1 MSKIEIKSLGEIQE
15 TLLIPLFG
23 RALETQNAF
32 PLIHDP
38 VSAQIV
44 EKLDYDFSKF
54 SDPDSLRSLT
64 RTTIRTSIIDDW
76 VKEWLIAHP
85 EGTVVELGCGLN
97 TRFERVDNGTVRWF
111 DLDMPDVFELWKLFF
126 TEDTR
131 RKFLPLSAFD
141 YTWMQEVANS
151 SPDSVLVVTEASV
164 IYFDDQMV
172 VPLMMEISKR
182 FRGSFYLFDSARPD
196 FIEYLKKNDALKYCK
211 TGLRWTLEHPDDL
224 MTRIP
229 GIHWLKRLN
238 LEAPGAPYQHQHERI
253 LQTKNKTGL
262 TAIVDAPHG
271 YYLNMIEFKLL
282 D

>member
-1 MSKIEIKSLGEIQE
+1 MSKIEIKSLGEVQE

-23 RALETQNAF
+23 RALESNTDF
-32 PLIHDP
+32 PLINDP

-76 VKEWLIAHP
+76 VKSWIQDHP
-85 EGTVVELGCGLN
+85 NGTVVELGCGLN
-97 TRFERVDNGTVRWF
+97 TRFERVDNGSVRWF
-111 DLDMPDVFELWKLFF
+111 DLDMPDVFELWKRFF
-126 TEDTR
+126 KEDAR

-141 YTWMQEVANS
+141 YSWMQIVADDS
-151 SPDSVLVVTEASV
+151 SESVLVVTEASV

-172 VPLMMEISKR
+172 VPLIMEIGNR
-182 FRGSFYLFDSARPD
+182 FPGSCYLFDSAKPD
-196 FIEYLKKNDALKYCK
+196 FVEYLKKNDALKYCK

-224 MTRIP
+224 MARIP

-238 LEAPGAPYQHQHERI
+238 LEAPGAPYQNQHNRI

-262 TAIVDAPHG
+262 SAIVDAPHG
-271 YYLNMIEFKLL
+271 YFLNMIAFKFT
-282 D
+282 